1 MDEALR
7 QQAEAGTA
15 PVEAYAGSERR
26 ADAADVARMAE
37 LRSKGLSNLTPDETG
52 EYAKLLESD
61 RLAAKVGGRRISGL
75 LSREAY
81 EERAGASQQLPHVG
95 YFDLDMFKDI
105 NDQFGSHAGDDV
117 IRATGEA
124 AAKIF
129 GEGNAFKG
137 SERAGDEFMVQ
148 GKSPEEI
155 QAGIEALR
163 QHLANHKIQAY
174 DETGNLIHERQGVDF
189 SHGIGQTAREAE
201 AAAKLE
207 KQRRAAIGLRRNRGT
222 VAEEPA
228 GERGPSESRPATG
241 TGAAG
246 KGTELKAASEL
257 ATHLEA
263 LRESNGTD
271 EKAHAAARRVLLS
284 AADQGHDVGSIE
296 RAAVE
301 RAGADT
307 GPLLAAVKASEKPLV
322 DAAGLDPATH
332 EAVDAAQRIL
342 ARGDMTLK
350 DETTN
355 QVHSMREE
363 LVRAVQDAK
372 NAREDGI
379 LHQVAAACGAR

>member
-1 MDEALR
+1 
-7 QQAEAGTA
+7 
-15 PVEAYAGSERR
+15 
-26 ADAADVARMAE
+26 
-37 LRSKGLSNLTPDETG
+37 
-52 EYAKLLESD
+52 
-61 RLAAKVGGRRISGL
+61 
-75 LSREAY
+75 
-81 EERAGASQQLPHVG
+81 
-95 YFDLDMFKDI
+95 
-105 NDQFGSHAGDDV
+105 
-117 IRATGEA
+117 
-124 AAKIF
+124 
-129 GEGNAFKG
+129 
-137 SERAGDEFMVQ
+137 
-148 GKSPEEI
+148 
-155 QAGIEALR
+155 
-163 QHLANHKIQAY
+163 
-174 DETGNLIHERQGVDF
+174 
-189 SHGIGQTAREAE
+189 
-201 AAAKLE
+201 
-207 KQRRAAIGLRRNRGT
+207 

-322 DAAGLDPATH
+322 NAAGLYPATH